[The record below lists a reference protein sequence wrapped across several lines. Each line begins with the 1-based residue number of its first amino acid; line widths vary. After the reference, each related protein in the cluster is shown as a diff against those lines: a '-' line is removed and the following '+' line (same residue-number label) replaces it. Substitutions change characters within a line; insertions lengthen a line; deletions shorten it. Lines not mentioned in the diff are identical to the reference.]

1 MVFFPARVF
10 SASCRHCFLATY
22 MCKHPPC
29 PERAMRI
36 TMHCLYPQ
44 AVIIRMAMH
53 RYRMVRTH
61 IFAQRGIASGLRGES
76 KWCRSASGMV
86 HFKTVNSEVG
96 IRSLLEGL
104 HDVEEAT
111 DIKEVKSVPAMT
123 FVRVLA
129 KTMDERLPA
138 CQGCR
143 KVTFR
148 FVRNTGNVTI
158 VTGRQIE
165 GRMLEIIM
173 KVDELY
179 AASIKTGD
187 DGKTIQARLPSGCQ
201 KVFGALRFPPRS
213 NVQSKDLA
221 SDSEEWVVGINSVA
235 VTAWSC
241 LRSNPKERRRL
252 VDCLVKNFGCPSRT
266 IDELVAV
273 DSEDEREWTS

>member
-1 MVFFPARVF
+1 
-10 SASCRHCFLATY
+10 
-22 MCKHPPC
+22 
-29 PERAMRI
+29 
-36 TMHCLYPQ
+36 MHCLYPQ

-61 IFAQRGIASGLRGES
+61 IFAQGGLASGLRGWEGGG

-104 HDVEEAT
+104 HDLEDT
-111 DIKEVKSVPAMT
+111 KESKKLVSSTEYTSVC
-123 FVRVLA
+123 VLA
-129 KTMDERLPA
+129 KTIDERLPA

-165 GRMLEIIM
+165 ARMLEIIM

-266 IDELVAV
+266 IDELIAA
-273 DSEDEREWTS
+273 DSEDEREWAS